1 MAKQAPFTYESLAKQ
16 AHFTFES
23 LAKKA
28 HFTCQSLAQQA
39 HFRFESLAKQAN
51 FECEPLA
58 KQAHLTLESL
68 AKQAH
73 FTLKSLAKQ
82 AHFKPWK
89 GGVVLFKC
97 LFRGLLS
104 CSKALYGI
112 IIRLKGF
119 KTFNYLPL
127 LAFPTMAKY
136 SASVLNVCLMYFE
149 GMLNLF

>member
-1 MAKQAPFTYESLAKQ
+1 MNIWPNSPHYR
-16 AHFTFES
+16 FES

-39 HFRFESLAKQAN
+39 HFRFDSLAKQAN

-82 AHFKPWK
+82 AHFKLWR
-89 GGVVLFKC
+89 GRIVMFKC
-97 LFRGLLS
+97 LFKGLPS

-119 KTFNYLPL
+119 ETFNYLPL
-127 LAFPTMAKY
+127 LAFPTMPRYA
-136 SASVLNVCLMYFE
+136 AGVLNI
-149 GMLNLF
+149 